1 MRYERVK
8 VKRDTNTVHNRA
20 VAPWEIPVL
29 EFLFEDGNVERT
41 GTFEEVQGEYPGA
54 ANELDRLVRCYG
66 SDPKSGVPYANS
78 VYGNARAGE
87 RSLAKLIEDAR
98 SEDEAAAE
106 EKAPIPAPTT
116 KRGRKAQAPE
126 SLLS

>member
-41 GTFEEVQGEYPGA
+41 AVFEEVAGEYPDA
-54 ANELDRLVRCYG
+54 ANELDRLVRAYG

-87 RSLAKLIEDAR
+87 RSLAKLIADAEIEDT
-98 SEDEAAAE
+98 AAA
-106 EKAPIPAPTT
+106 KKSTPIPATIK
-116 KRGRKAQAPE
+116 KRSRQAQAAD
-126 SLLS
+126 SLLG

>member
-20 VAPWEIPVL
+20 VPPWEIPVL
-29 EFLFEDGNVERT
+29 EFLFDEGNVEHLDV
-41 GTFEEVQGEYPGA
+41 FEAVSGEYPEA
-54 ANELDRLVRCYG
+54 AKELDRLVRCYG

-78 VYGNARAGE
+78 VYGNARAGV
-87 RSLAKLIEDAR
+87 RTLQKLIDDAK
-98 SEDEAAAE
+98 EADLEAAE
-106 EKAPIPAPTT
+106 QKAPAPAATG
-116 KRGRKAQAPE
+116 KRGRKAQSAE

>member
-41 GTFEEVQGEYPGA
+41 EVFEEVKGEYPDA
-54 ANELDRLVRCYG
+54 AKELDRLVRCYG
-66 SDPKSGVPYANS
+66 SDPKSGVPYANA

-87 RSLAKLIEDAR
+87 RSLAKLIEDAKI
-98 SEDEAAAE
+98 EDKAAAAE
-106 EKAPIPAPTT
+106 SAPIPAPA
-116 KRGRKAQAPE
+116 KRGRQSAE